1 MNGLAPALW
10 AGPTLALLLLTA
22 AWWFRWKLSESA
34 IASSVIWAF
43 GWTALCCL
51 GLLAGVKQHALG
63 GSVQLIEWFS
73 VGDYSAAWTEALDPL
88 ALLLSLMA
96 SLLIVLIAIFSRS
109 YLHAES
115 GYLRFY
121 LLTSLFGIG
130 VLLVALSGS
139 LAQILFG
146 WELVGMTSALLIA
159 FFSHRLTPARSALR
173 AFLTYRIGDIGLLSA
188 VVLLHHSAGTTDIN
202 EKGLHAWWGLH
213 TPSSPAMTT
222 TILLLI
228 LMACAGKS
236 ALAPFGGWLPRAMEG
251 PTPSSAIFYG
261 ALSINLGPFLLLRCW
276 PLLEASPSGRAVV
289 FLVGLAT
296 VIHGTLVGRVQSDVK
311 SALAYGSMT
320 QIGLIVMEISLG
332 WYPLAVA
339 HMVGHACLR
348 TLELLRAPSILHDYS
363 HLEKSL
369 GETLPRMGA
378 HYEKLLPPGVQ
389 AWLYRQAL
397 ERGIF
402 EALLLWAV
410 QLWTAVAGRI
420 HRLDLSLEAVLCGP
434 ESDAETGTERR

>member
-1 MNGLAPALW
+1 MSGLAPALW
-10 AGPTLALLLLTA
+10 AGPTLALLFLSI
-22 AWWFRWKLSESA
+22 AWWFRLKISESA
-34 IASSVIWAF
+34 IALSVIGAF
-43 GWTALCCL
+43 GWTSICCL
-51 GLLAGVKQHALG
+51 GLLAGLEQGGQG
-63 GSVQLIEWFS
+63 GSVELIRWFT
-73 VGDYSAAWTEALDPL
+73 VGSYSANWTEALDPL
-88 ALLLSLMA
+88 ALLLSLLA
-96 SLLIVLIAIFSRS
+96 SLLVLVIAIFSRS

-121 LLTSLFGIG
+121 LLTSLFGLG

-139 LAQILFG
+139 LAQLLFG

-159 FFSHRLTPARSALR
+159 FFSHRVAPARSALR
-173 AFLTYRIGDIGLLSA
+173 AFLTYRVGDIGLLSA
-188 VVLLHHSAGTTDIN
+188 VVLLHHSTGTTDIN
-202 EKGLHAWWGLH
+202 EMGVHTWWGLH
-213 TPSSPAMTT
+213 PPTSPAMAT

-228 LMACAGKS
+228 LIACAGKS

-276 PLLEASPSGRAVV
+276 PLLEASTFGRAVV
-289 FLVGLAT
+289 FVVGFAT
-296 VIHGTLVGRVQSDVK
+296 VVHGTLVGRVQSDVK
-311 SALAYGSMT
+311 SAIAYGSMT
-320 QIGLIVMEISLG
+320 QVGLIVMEIALG

-369 GETLPRMGA
+369 GEVLPRMGA
-378 HYEKLLPPGVQ
+378 HYEKLLPAEAQ
-389 AWLYRQAL
+389 TWLYRQAL
-397 ERGIF
+397 ERGAF
-402 EALLLWAV
+402 ESLLLWGVEIWKFGAV
-410 QLWTAVAGRI
+410 RI

-434 ESDAETGTERR
+434 DTETEQL